1 MTANDA
7 VRILSRLQICVDTD
21 ACDMDCGMCRYND
34 DNWETHKAH
43 DMAMDALKIVHCSEC
58 DHKMTNN
65 YNGTIYCVNSEGLK
79 GITGKDF
86 CSKGVRR

>member
-7 VRILSRLQICVDTD
+7 IKVLAKLQICMDTD
-21 ACDMDCGMCRYND
+21 ACDSDCDACRYND
-34 DNWETHKAH
+34 GQTEVHAAL

-58 DHKMTNN
+58 DHHMTDN
-65 YNGTIYCVNSEGLK
+65 YNGTIYCVNREGLK
-79 GITGKDF
+79 GIKGADF